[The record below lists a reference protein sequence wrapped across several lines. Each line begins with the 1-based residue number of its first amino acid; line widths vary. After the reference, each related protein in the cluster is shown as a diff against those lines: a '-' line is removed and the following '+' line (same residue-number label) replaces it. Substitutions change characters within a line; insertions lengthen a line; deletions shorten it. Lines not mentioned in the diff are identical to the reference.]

1 MYVLV
6 TTPTGKVGSEV
17 VRLLREKGIKHR
29 IGARTV
35 EKAQKEF
42 PDSEIVRFD
51 YQDESTLKAALQG
64 VDAVYLASPGAAP
77 AEPEKRLVDLA
88 KAGGVKRIVKLS
100 AMGVD
105 QNDAA
110 PLRQVEKYI
119 EASGLEWTHVR
130 PSFFMQNY
138 SVAQAQ
144 SIRDGSFAEPAD
156 NARTPFIDARDIAEV
171 AVKALTEDGHNGK
184 AYALTG
190 PELLSRAQV
199 AEKISQ
205 GIGKPVKYV
214 PITDQQ
220 FREAMKA
227 YMPPPVLELMS
238 ALYAG
243 VRAGWTEVK
252 TDTVQQVLGRPPRSF
267 EEFVKDSRSAWS

>member
-64 VDAVYLASPGAAP
+64 VDTVYLASPGAAP

-119 EASGLEWTHVR
+119 EASGLQWTHVR

-144 SIRDGSFAEPAD
+144 SIRNGSFAEPAD

-171 AVKALTEDGHNGK
+171 AVKALTEDGHHGK

-199 AEKISQ
+199 AEKLSQ
-205 GIGKPVKYV
+205 GIGKPVQYV

-267 EEFVKDSRSAWS
+267 DEFVKDSRSAWS